1 MVFYKELFTS
11 LKVYLVVRKTGVLTV
26 LKPADLK
33 TTEKPNSLSP
43 NKTQCI
49 IPWLINK
56 WDKACNDNRE
66 ALHHLIFY
74 LKAS

>member
-43 NKTQCI
+43 NKT
-49 IPWLINK
+49 
-56 WDKACNDNRE
+56 
-66 ALHHLIFY
+66 
-74 LKAS
+74 